1 MRKQAERSSVFVL
14 VTHLEGTYFGALYE
28 VKLDGQGNV
37 EILYFGCQVVYFE
50 AKCDGRVLDIK
61 TGKLV
66 SSIKR
71 PAPKWFGTHVSA
83 YGKIYSL
90 SDPYCSCDVP
100 EPSFEEYDPIADS
113 WQPLCSYPYSD
124 EYGTTEIQGYA
135 VCDEVL
141 LFSICGRKDNDGAL
155 WAYNFINW
163 RSDQHLVLLGNL
175 VFYLVQSGFDDE
187 VDGCQRLSITKFQIV
202 GGSKI
207 NFISSMH
214 CEVDIGDSG
223 PFHIQLCFT
232 AEWKDITLTEEE
244 ITTSINR
251 EKQPPE
257 PSEVAEQFQQVSIL
271 QEEDL
276 SEAIQHGAVSSK
288 VKTGKRCT
296 VKANQFC
303 AVLPDKGLHQYD
315 VSSLALCVYWD
326 SHLSMWLPA
335 YDGRKILYTAGPLP
349 LQSKEFKITPL
360 DDDEGHGLPTFQTAI
375 IAFRS
380 VKLLRDKGTQKS
392 LDERQVTAL
401 LKVTSQRSS
410 EKKAAPPPPPSPRH
424 LLLLQAVPPPPPPLL
439 GGNSYSSSPRRLL
452 LLLRRGTSSS
462 SKQRRLLLLL
472 FSAATPPRPPLLG
485 ARHLLL
491 LFSAAPPPPPGEF
504 SVGGGVELFG
514 NTQT

>member
-28 VKLDGQGNV
+28 VKLDGQGNEGAGTHETQPV
-37 EILYFGCQVVYFE
+37 VQTVSRFTAEDLGQGMWKFCILGAKLYILPDGGPDFFDEDVCFP
-50 AKCDGRVLDIK
+50 KCDGRILDIK

-83 YGKIYSL
+83 YGKLYSL

-100 EPSFEEYDPIADS
+100 EPSFEEYDPVADS

-135 VCDEVL
+135 VCDDVL

-155 WAYNFINW
+155 WAYNVIKNKWCPVKVESTDCYFRRRAVVVDQTIYALSKLDMAVVAFSITSNQNEEGHISYSICSFLKFDFPQFIDW

-187 VDGCQRLSITKFQIV
+187 VDSCQRLSVTKFQIV

-214 CEVDIGDSG
+214 CEVDIADSG

-232 AEWKDITLTEEE
+232 AEWEDVTLTEEE

-251 EKQPPE
+251 EKQVSEQQQAFPDPYQAEIAPQPRYEACSSSQPPE

-271 QEEDL
+271 QEEAL

-303 AVLPDKGLHQYD
+303 VVLPDKGLHQYD
-315 VSSLALCVYWD
+315 VSSLALVLMVYTCSD
-326 SHLSMWLPA
+326 S
-335 YDGRKILYTAGPLP
+335 
-349 LQSKEFKITPL
+349 
-360 DDDEGHGLPTFQTAI
+360 
-375 IAFRS
+375 
-380 VKLLRDKGTQKS
+380 S
-392 LDERQVTAL
+392 LA
-401 LKVTSQRSS
+401 
-410 EKKAAPPPPPSPRH
+410 
-424 LLLLQAVPPPPPPLL
+424 
-439 GGNSYSSSPRRLL
+439 YSSNTIILESRRMPA
-452 LLLRRGTSSS
+452 
-462 SKQRRLLLLL
+462 QRWTLEYDR
-472 FSAATPPRPPLLG
+472 
-485 ARHLLL
+485 
-491 LFSAAPPPPPGEF
+491 
-504 SVGGGVELFG
+504 
-514 NTQT
+514 